1 MSEYMESHSVSR
13 MIGSPPGYVGYSD
26 GGQLTEAVRKRPF
39 KVILFDEIE
48 KAHPDVFN
56 ILLQILED
64 GRLTDGQGRLVD
76 FKNTIIIMT
85 SNLGSS
91 IDSSDSL
98 GFVRNPETS
107 SDREKLRISIEDA
120 LKKSFRPEFLNRI
133 DDILIFQPLSEED
146 QREIVEIM
154 INGLSSRLSE
164 HNIVVELSNAAKSWM
179 AKDGFDPEY
188 GARPLR
194 RAVQRYIENPISN
207 KLLSGDFKSG
217 DTIVIDLKDNN
228 IEIKKAKARKPV
240 LVTQ

>member
-91 IDSSDSL
+91 VDSSDSL

-120 LKKSFRPEFLNRI
+120 LKKSFRPEFLNLCGKFPGDDQGFARGRSQWHEGSPGRSQGECDHGSHDSGRNRI
-133 DDILIFQPLSEED
+133 SQLLRQGCASFGRASDAEEARVGNCSDRGSSEI
-146 QREIVEIM
+146 RC
-154 INGLSSRLSE
+154 
-164 HNIVVELSNAAKSWM
+164 
-179 AKDGFDPEY
+179 
-188 GARPLR
+188 GARK
-194 RAVQRYIENPISN
+194 I
-207 KLLSGDFKSG
+207 G
-217 DTIVIDLKDNN
+217 
-228 IEIKKAKARKPV
+228 
-240 LVTQ
+240 